1 MTLEI
6 GLISIPVIIAAMLKF
21 LKYLDDAFGNGSI
34 AKKIPK
40 FLQDLKT
47 QRKVSSFLVNSIF
60 LTDIIYGKKIISC
73 RSFISSS
80 IISSLWI
87 LILLSYSYLLSHPN
101 KQWIFGN
108 PVTPIIYNFLWF
120 FFIGIVIDYISSCI
134 TRWLFNRYIN
144 SHIIKQIL
152 VVIFNTALS
161 ITIFVLSYTTIKELL
176 FTRNFSFNTFY
187 NNLVSW
193 ISNPMEVS
201 ILFQFI
207 TDAYLID
214 KGDGSFDIINGNTEV
229 FFAFPEGII
238 FLSSLLTSLWSWVFL
253 VALLTNKATRYLDKS
268 KDFLLQQSSIDSK
281 PIFTLGIIITIL
293 LAPIWIVL
301 YIASLIYTTL

>member
-1 MTLEI
+1 MTIEI
-6 GLISIPVIIAAMLKF
+6 GLISIPVIIATMLKI

-40 FLQDLKT
+40 FLQDIKT
-47 QRKVSSFLVNSIF
+47 QRKVSSFLVNSIL
-60 LTDIIYGKKIISC
+60 LTDIIYGNKIISL
-73 RSFISSS
+73 RSFISST

-87 LILLSYSYLLSHPN
+87 LILLSYSYFLSSPN
-101 KQWIFGN
+101 KQWVFSN
-108 PVTPIIYNFLWF
+108 PVTPIIYKFLWF